1 MKKGKIMTQKII
13 SMGLLGFLSISLLTG
28 CATKSNKI
36 PPMPVSEAT
45 ASEYKALSCDKLR
58 DSYKQLESKQQL
70 NAMRQD
76 EIAKSD
82 AVLISWGWILYGV
95 PYIFLDGDGPIRKQY
110 EIDLGKMQ
118 ALENAMKN
126 NGCIAN

>member
-1 MKKGKIMTQKII
+1 
-13 SMGLLGFLSISLLTG
+13 MGFLGFLSISLFTG

-36 PPMPVSEAT
+36 PPMPVSETT
-45 ASEYKALSCDKLR
+45 ANEYKALSCDKLR
-58 DSYKQLESKQQL
+58 DSYKQLESKQQF

-76 EIAKSD
+76 ELAKSD

>member
-1 MKKGKIMTQKII
+1 MTKKQII
-13 SMGLLGFLSISLLTG
+13 SMGFLGFLSMSLITG

-36 PPMPVSEAT
+36 PPMPVSET
-45 ASEYKALSCDKLR
+45 TTSEYKALSCDKLR

-76 EIAKSD
+76 ELAKSD

-118 ALENAMKN
+118 AMENAMKN